1 MCQPLQLHEPIHYK
15 MHMLSSTCTL
25 FICSSGEPLYET
37 LKEGCMLVQAEGGP
51 KVRGLRKHNVW
62 LNLYV
67 VLNDQ
72 WGHAVQ
78 LIVHKAKNGNVEGLC
93 LALLEVNKGTT
104 YESYPS
110 HTGKDNS
117 LQLPFPG
124 TQSLGAFVNLPSF
137 SGAQGSDKIHC
148 CHF

>member
-1 MCQPLQLHEPIHYK
+1 
-15 MHMLSSTCTL
+15 
-25 FICSSGEPLYET
+25 
-37 LKEGCMLVQAEGGP
+37 MLVQAEGGP
-51 KVRGLRKHNVW
+51 KVRGLRKYNVW

-67 VLNDQ
+67 ILNDQ

-78 LIVHKAKNGNVEGLC
+78 LIIHKAKNGNVEGLC
-93 LALLEVNKGTT
+93 LALLEVNKGMTH
-104 YESYPS
+104 ESYPS

-137 SGAQGSDKIHC
+137 PGAQGSDKIHC